1 MRVRLTAFAALL
13 GAFTA
18 SFYAGSE
25 SQVGPD
31 EAAEF
36 VEEFNALVSGIDAL
50 GIFAHNAT
58 LALPMFIPGFGLAW
72 GLFSA
77 WATGYAFAAI
87 SSAVPDLAGVS
98 PLAVLYLSPFGLMEL
113 TAYSLALSRSLLLA
127 AALIRRAPIAPQVR
141 PAAAEV
147 GVLLALLLA
156 GGYVE
161 FYLLDLASGGGV
173 PTIPAP

>member
-1 MRVRLTAFAALL
+1 MRVRLAAFAALL
-13 GAFTA
+13 AAFTA

-25 SQVGPD
+25 SQVGSD

-36 VEEFNALVSGIDAL
+36 VEEFNALVLGIDAL
-50 GIFAHNAT
+50 GIFLHNAT

-87 SSAVPDLAGVS
+87 TSTMPELSGIS
-98 PLAVLYLSPFGLMEL
+98 PLAILFLSPFGLMEL
-113 TAYSLALSRSLLLA
+113 VAYSLALSRSFLLA
-127 AALIRRAPIAPQVR
+127 AAVVKRIPLAPQIR

-147 GVLLALLLA
+147 GLMLALLLA

-161 FYLLDLASGGGV
+161 FYMLDLASGGSV
-173 PTIPAP
+173 PP

>member
-1 MRVRLTAFAALL
+1 MRVRLIAFAALL
-13 GAFTA
+13 CAFTA
-18 SFYAGSE
+18 SFYVGSE
-25 SQVGPD
+25 SQVGSD

-50 GIFAHNAT
+50 GIFLHNAT

-87 SSAVPDLAGVS
+87 TSTMPELAGIS
-98 PLAVLYLSPFGLMEL
+98 PLAILFLSPFGLMEL
-113 TAYSLALSRSLLLA
+113 TAYSLALSRSFLLA
-127 AALIRRAPIAPQVR
+127 VAAVKRISLVPQIR
-141 PAAAEV
+141 PAVAEV
-147 GVLLALLLA
+147 GLMLALLLA

-161 FYLLDLASGGGV
+161 FYMLDLASGGGV
-173 PTIPAP
+173 PPVP